1 MTILVTGSA
10 GFIGFHLTKRLLAE
24 GHDVLGI
31 DNMSDYYDV
40 SLKKSRI
47 RVLQAEP
54 GFCFERINLADSASM
69 TQLFQYQKPE
79 VVVNLAAQ
87 PGVRYSV
94 ERPEAYVESNL
105 VGFAN
110 VLECC
115 RHSRVKHLVYASSSS
130 VYGGNTKM
138 PFAVQDNVDHP
149 LNLYA
154 ATKKANELLAHSY
167 SHLFGL
173 PTTGLRFFT
182 VYGPW
187 GRPDMAIYLFTKAIL
202 EGKPIDVFNQ
212 GNMQRDFTY
221 IDDVVEAISRVM
233 AIPPKMNPDWSSSES
248 DPSSSSAPYRIYNV
262 GNHQPEPLLRLI
274 EILEQNLGKN
284 AIKNFLPLQP
294 GDLPATYA
302 DCQDLMRDTGFHAC
316 TPLEE
321 GVKRFVSW
329 YRSYYG
335 VEEYAK

>member
-69 TQLFQYQKPE
+69 RHLFLEQQPE

-94 ERPEAYVESNL
+94 EQPEAYVESNL

-202 EGKPIDVFNQ
+202 EGRPIDVFNQ

-221 IDDVVEAISRVM
+221 IDDVVEAITRVM
-233 AIPPKMNPDWSSSES
+233 AIPPKTNPDWSSSES

-274 EILEQNLGKN
+274 EILEQNLGKK

-302 DCQDLMRDTGFHAC
+302 DIQDLLKDTGFQAS

-335 VEEYAK
+335 VEECAE